1 MLLGSCVF
9 KMQLLLRFEVY
20 EVSNRLRVVPLPSNV
35 GFHGQ
40 IVWDA

>member
-1 MLLGSCVF
+1 MFLGGYVY
-9 KMQLLLRFEVY
+9 KMQLLLRFEAS

-35 GFHGQ
+35 DCHGQ